1 MSIPTHDFE
10 RRRWSDRVVPDS
22 HDTRTD
28 LASVLRRLATDDEFA
43 AAVAADPA
51 AALALYRLTGNDLA
65 ALALWVDQP
74 AAGTGIDALFDHD
87 ADVDGPPS

>member
-10 RRRWSDRVVPDS
+10 RRRWSDRVVPDPLVN
-22 HDTRTD
+22 RTD
-28 LASVLRRLATDDEFA
+28 LASVLRRLATDDQFA

-51 AALALYRLTGNDLA
+51 AALARYTLTGNDLA

-74 AAGTGIDALFDHD
+74 AAGAGIDALFDRD
-87 ADVDGPPS
+87 ADADDPPT